1 MGSARIQTSPNS
13 NYCSTLTRYGNC
25 CFGWLS
31 HSTACTGTFIT
42 PSKITLVRYELHPMS
57 NLTFQSHDAIRSF
70 FSFCCKKSIESK
82 VNQSSSYPS
91 LNLCKYILILS
102 RRIKTKN
109 DCLISSID
117 RWFTDNLQVERW
129 TKQKETKDLEATITD
144 KRTTH
149 SRPYWLKM

>member
-13 NYCSTLTRYGNC
+13 NNCSTLTRYGNC

-57 NLTFQSHDAIRSF
+57 NLTFQSHDEIRSF

-91 LNLCKYILILS
+91 LNLCKYIFILS
-102 RRIKTKN
+102 RCVIDESKLKMTAWYRV
-109 DCLISSID
+109 SID
-117 RWFTDNLQVERW
+117 DLQIIC
-129 TKQKETKDLEATITD
+129 KLKDGQDGQNKKKPRI
-144 KRTTH
+144 
-149 SRPYWLKM
+149 